1 MVDFNKLRQQRT
13 RITPINPTDIFL
25 RLPRSPGIDDLW
37 NSQAEA
43 LKAWFERR
51 NEKDIVIKMNT
62 GGGKT
67 LVGLLIAQSI
77 INEHHGPVLY
87 LSPTVQLVE
96 QTLGLARKYGIQA
109 VRYERGQDLDEKFLS
124 GQSVMVATYAA
135 LFNGLSRFGISGGTR
150 EIVRLEALIL
160 DDAHTAFSDMRDV
173 FTISIDRNTRQ
184 SLYAQLTHLFR
195 TAFDQLG
202 RQGTFD
208 DVVSGR
214 EQAVLEVPYWSWLS
228 KCSEVREQLAKLAQ
242 EDDFVFSWPLLR
254 DYFPLCHALISSWDF
269 SITPMYPVVD
279 MFPSFADCPRRV
291 YMSAT
296 VADDSSIVRTF
307 DASRDSVS
315 KPIAPTS
322 LAGVGERMILAPEL
336 MMISKKNLAGV
347 IEKLVHWVS
356 KAAGVV
362 ILTPSKR
369 AAAQWTQMATLADG
383 DDVAKRIQE
392 LVSRA
397 SNGPFVFPNRY
408 DGIDL
413 PGDSCRL
420 LVISGLPKGS
430 NSYDLYR
437 ATVFE
442 GSSAINTTIA
452 QRVEQ
457 GMGRATRGAGDHCVV
472 VLTGRELIAWIS
484 RSSNINLLTA
494 TTKSQ
499 LKLGIDISRN
509 IGSLKELAEAIKKCL
524 ERKEDW
530 TEYHAEV
537 VADSVATPSVNIQNL
552 AAAAC
557 ERKFFRLARDG
568 YYEKAVGTAV
578 KFVEDNIDL
587 DEKLKGWLLQLAAH
601 IAFLGGNQDK
611 ADQLQQNAYALNRRS
626 LLRPRVSPPYVR
638 LSPPSKQS
646 ENIVSQLRSFEFRRG
661 FLAYFEEVADWLI
674 PEASSNQFEESLKNL
689 GTILGFEAHRPECEF
704 GRGPDDL
711 WILDDRSAMVIE
723 VKSRKDKDNPL
734 TKEDHGQLLEAY
746 EWFRQNYPGI
756 KGYKVVVHP
765 NAVTTRAVTAGDSFA
780 LTLQTLTVLLTNT
793 RELITQLCEIT
804 ADSTL
809 RAGCEKLLSGLN
821 LTPTKLVSK
830 FLESFHNA

>member
-1 MVDFNKLRQQRT
+1 MVDFNRFRQQRT
-13 RITPINPTDIFL
+13 RATPINPTDIFL
-25 RLPRSPGIDDLW
+25 RLPKSPGIDDLW

-67 LVGLLIAQSI
+67 LIGLLIAQSL

-96 QTLGLARKYGIQA
+96 QTFDLARKYGIQA
-109 VRYERGQDLDEKFLS
+109 VRYERGQNLDEKFLS
-124 GQSVMVATYAA
+124 GQNVMIATYAA
-135 LFNGLSRFGISGGTR
+135 LFNGLTRFGISGGTK
-150 EIVRLEALIL
+150 EIVKLEGLIL
-160 DDAHTAFSDMRDV
+160 DDAHTAFGDMRDV
-173 FTISIDRNTRQ
+173 FTISVNKNARE
-184 SLYAQLTHLFR
+184 SLYAELTHLFR
-195 TAFDQLG
+195 TTFDELG

-208 DVVSGR
+208 DVISGR

-228 KCSEVREQLAKLAQ
+228 KCNEVREQLAKLAQ

-254 DYFPLCHALISSWDF
+254 DCFPLCHALISSWDF
-269 SITPMYPVVD
+269 SITPMYPIID

-296 VADDSSIVRTF
+296 VADDSSIIRTF

-336 MMISKKNLAGV
+336 MMVSSKDLAGTV
-347 IEKLVHWVS
+347 EKLAQWVS
-356 KAAGVV
+356 KSAGVV

-369 AAAQWTQMATLADG
+369 AAGQWSEIAALADG
-383 DDVAKRIQE
+383 GDVAKRVQE

-430 NSYDLYR
+430 NAYELYR

-452 QRVEQ
+452 QRIEQ

-472 VLTGRELIAWIS
+472 ILTGKELIAWIS

-499 LKLGIDISRN
+499 LKLGMDISRN
-509 IGSLKELAEAIKKCL
+509 IGELKELTGAITKCL
-524 ERKEDW
+524 KREEDW

-537 VADSVATPSVNIQNL
+537 VADSVVTPSVNIQNL
-552 AAAAC
+552 AAAEC

-568 YYEKAVGTAV
+568 YYEKAVGMV
-578 KFVEDNIDL
+578 IKFLEDNANL
-587 DEKLKGWLLQLAAH
+587 DEKLKGWILQLAAH
-601 IAFLGGNQDK
+601 VALLSKNSDK
-611 ADQLQQNAYALNRRS
+611 ADQLQQSAYALNRRN
-626 LLRPRVSPPYVR
+626 LLRPRISPTYVR

-646 ENIVSQLRSFEFRRG
+646 ENIISQLRSYEFRRG
-661 FLAYFEEVADWLI
+661 FLAYFEEIADWLT
-674 PEASSNQFEESLKNL
+674 PSASSNQFEESLKNL
-689 GTILGFEAHRPECEF
+689 GMILGFETHRPEREF
-704 GRGPDDL
+704 TKGPDDL
-711 WILDDRSAMVIE
+711 WILNEKSAMVIE
-723 VKSRKDKDNPL
+723 AKSRKDEDNAL
-734 TKEDHGQLLEAY
+734 TKEEHGQLLEAY
-746 EWFRQNYPGI
+746 EWFGQNYPGI

-765 NAVTTRAVTAGDSFA
+765 NAVTTAAVTAGDSFA
-780 LTLQTLTVLLTNT
+780 LTLQGLAILLTNA
-793 RELITQLCEIT
+793 RELITQLCAITDDTTLGAACEEILFR
-804 ADSTL
+804 L
-809 RAGCEKLLSGLN
+809 R
-821 LTPTKLVSK
+821 LTPAQLVNH
-830 FLESFHNA
+830 FLEPFRNA